1 MGMVHPRDHHS
12 CGAGGCCWLSFGPKG
27 EVMNVS
33 GQDIDRTLEY
43 RSDAVMVRLLPSG
56 LLLIFLGLLILV
68 LAAPA
73 PIGTMIAVALCVA
86 FGTCLVA
93 LALWRRIHHGKPLFR
108 LSPDGIDY
116 RIPWLK
122 ALHIPWGEIRGI
134 DTIDVEAR
142 YWSFWDFRH
151 GFQVIPDRKVVNYP
165 NVTVVLVSK
174 EFYDRRIGV
183 PPLLLPGP
191 GWRANFIPKDGLV
204 QVALHHDLVSAE
216 PRPLREAVEARWI
229 AFRDRP
235 GRTSVPSVAVGQDNA
250 KAASKPVVAR
260 ATSGAVVVAMG
271 DNPKALSRW
280 QVVASSALL
289 VGIAILLAN
298 LAGLWDLPG
307 QNQVRE
313 VRTKAQT
320 EQKDWAD
327 SIRRNREE
335 SRKLEAEQKELR
347 RRLDEDMRR
356 MFAR

>member
-1 MGMVHPRDHHS
+1 
-12 CGAGGCCWLSFGPKG
+12 
-27 EVMNVS
+27 MNVS

-56 LLLIFLGLLILV
+56 LLLIFLGLLIHV
-68 LAAPA
+68 LSDPA
-73 PIGTMIAVALCVA
+73 PIWTMIAVALCVA
-86 FGTCLVA
+86 FGIGLVCV
-93 LALWRRIHHGKPLFR
+93 ALWRRIYHGRPLFR

-122 ALHIPWGEIRGI
+122 ALHIPWSEIRGI

-142 YWSFWDFRH
+142 YWSFWDFRY

-174 EFYDRRIGV
+174 EFYDRRISV
-183 PPLLLPGP
+183 AARLLPGP

-204 QVALHHDLVSAE
+204 QVALHHDLVSVE

-235 GRTSVPSVAVGQDNA
+235 GKTSVPSVAVRQDNA
-250 KAASKPVVAR
+250 TAASKPAVAR
-260 ATSGAVVVAMG
+260 AAPGTAVAAMG
-271 DNPKALSRW
+271 ANPKAVSRW
-280 QVVASSALL
+280 QVMASSALL
-289 VGIAILLAN
+289 VGIAVLLAN
-298 LAGLWDLPG
+298 LAGLWELPG

-320 EQKDWAD
+320 EQKAWAD
-327 SIRRNREE
+327 SIKRNREE

-347 RRLDEDMRR
+347 RKLDEDMRR

>member
-1 MGMVHPRDHHS
+1 
-12 CGAGGCCWLSFGPKG
+12 
-27 EVMNVS
+27 MNVS
-33 GQDIDRTLEY
+33 VQDIDQTLEY
-43 RSDAVMVRLLPSG
+43 RSDAVMVQLLPSG
-56 LLLIFLGLLILV
+56 LLLIFLGLLIHV

-86 FGTCLVA
+86 FGICLVCV
-93 LALWRRIHHGKPLFR
+93 ALWRRFHHGRPLFR

-122 ALHIPWGEIRGI
+122 ALHIPWSEIRGI
-134 DTIDVEAR
+134 DTIDVAAR

-174 EFYDRRIGV
+174 PFYDRWISV
-183 PPLLLPGP
+183 PPRLLPGP

-216 PRPLREAVEARWI
+216 PRPLREAIEARWI

-235 GRTSVPSVAVGQDNA
+235 GKTSVAVGQDNA
-250 KAASKPVVAR
+250 TTASKPAVAR
-260 ATSGAVVVAMG
+260 AASGMAVVAMG
-271 DNPKALSRW
+271 ANPKAVSRW
-280 QVVASSALL
+280 QVVAGSVLL
-289 VGIAILLAN
+289 IGIAVLMAN
-298 LAGLWDLPG
+298 LAGWWELPG

-320 EQKDWAD
+320 EQKAWAD
-327 SIRRNREE
+327 SIKRNREE

-347 RRLDEDMRR
+347 RQLDEDMRR